1 MRMRVLGCWVLVL
14 AAICPQSVSAQAFLA
29 ARPKPAF
36 EVGPLLITAT
46 VTDAIAPR
54 TPIRIV
60 WGIVPSS
67 GADSGLGEDLY
78 LLWPGQISGTDASPA
93 EPGLVSAVEGPGTRV
108 TASGRLSLSSRSAVT
123 LGSGTRAEAAPS
135 GAPFVSFER
144 KSNTTE
150 RVNVGSLIR
159 IPWDPKFGERD
170 RLMILEMNAHNQVRQ
185 HRSTWISELFFGRR
199 YDVALSFNNVR
210 VPPLFALYLRERE
223 HEESRDRLAGAQP
236 LRWPGAP
243 DPAGPLRVLQRA
255 LGGSPG
261 GVHGGTLRPRPPRRA
276 ARRDAG
282 ETSTGIRRRPPPLR
296 QETRANGAEYRRHPV
311 QRGSRPH
318 HAR

>member
-1 MRMRVLGCWVLVL
+1 MRVLGCWVLVL
-14 AAICPQSVSAQAFLA
+14 AAICPQSVSAQVFLA

-108 TASGRLSLSSRSAVT
+108 TASGRLSLSSRGAVT

-159 IPWDPKFGERD
+159 IPWDPK
-170 RLMILEMNAHNQVRQ
+170 VR
-185 HRSTWISELFFGRR
+185 
-199 YDVALSFNNVR
+199 
-210 VPPLFALYLRERE
+210 
-223 HEESRDRLAGAQP
+223 
-236 LRWPGAP
+236 
-243 DPAGPLRVLQRA
+243 
-255 LGGSPG
+255 
-261 GVHGGTLRPRPPRRA
+261 
-276 ARRDAG
+276 
-282 ETSTGIRRRPPPLR
+282 
-296 QETRANGAEYRRHPV
+296 
-311 QRGSRPH
+311 
-318 HAR
+318 